1 MAENRNSRQDN
12 VILNDDSLRKHTG
25 LGLISSRPPMN

>member
-12 VILNDDSLRKHTG
+12 VILNDDSFRKHTG
-25 LGLISSRPPMN
+25 LGLIIRPPMN